1 MYIYIYIYACQST
14 YVCVSK
20 NFCNRHVAP
29 YQDARTHTHR
39 VTNDLILKKFFWLS
53 ICICMR
59 IDI

>member
-29 YQDARTHTHR
+29 YQDARTHTH
-39 VTNDLILKKFFWLS
+39 TELLMIWY
-53 ICICMR
+53 
-59 IDI
+59 